1 MQNDGEKPREKKGR
15 KVMKVGK
22 IMLVSGAV
30 LAAIGFLF
38 AVGLACDSDVFGA
51 PMSYLTIRVAL
62 AAVLMAGGY
71 VVARIGQNKME
82 G

>member
-1 MQNDGEKPREKKGR
+1 
-15 KVMKVGK
+15 MKVGK

-30 LAAIGFLF
+30 IAAIGFLF
-38 AVGLACDSDVFGA
+38 ALGLAGDSDVFGA

-62 AAVLMAGGY
+62 AVALMAGGY